1 METLFPLPLPPGLSD
16 DEIAAILRRAICG
29 RVGRGDRMANLYLAT
44 LSAERLVDELRLAG
58 AVVIL
63 KEAG

>member
-1 METLFPLPLPPGLSD
+1 MDTLFPMMPPGLSD

-29 RVGRGDRMANLYLAT
+29 RGGRGGREADLYLAT
-44 LSAERLVDELRLAG
+44 LSAERLVDELRLVG

-63 KEAG
+63 RNGD